1 MADNAFLTALCKS
14 PAMRHIDVH
23 EVVDQLYVDF
33 TGASHVK
40 DITGTATADSNY
52 NLVSGGWFTA
62 FKLPQGAL
70 VTMVGWV
77 THTTDAN
84 NPTFAIT
91 TQGGTGDAFTLKS
104 ATAIGAQ
111 YVSVIVP
118 QTATEIIPN
127 DATTTLI
134 RVTGGTATNDA
145 GIVTFFVKYIVN
157 KRQEA

>member
-1 MADNAFLTALCKS
+1 MAENATLSKLCKE
-14 PAMRHIDVH
+14 PMQHIDGF
-23 EVVDQLYVDF
+23 EVTDQLYVDF

-40 DITGTATADSNY
+40 DITGTATASSSY
-52 NLVSGGWFTA
+52 NLTSGDYFSA
-62 FKLPQGAL
+62 FKLPKGAL
-70 VTMVGWV
+70 ITECGWV

-84 NPTFAIT
+84 NPTFALT
-91 TQGGTGDAFTLKS
+91 TEGGTGGSFTLKS

-111 YVSVIVP
+111 YVSVICE

-127 DATTTLI
+127 DSTSCVL

-145 GIVTFFVKYIVN
+145 GIVTFYVKYIII